1 MPNNEKFLTRTS
13 RNQKTAPLCHALKDV
28 SIRDLKKAR

>member
-1 MPNNEKFLTRTS
+1 MTYRERAATK
-13 RNQKTAPLCHALKDV
+13 KIAPLYHALKDL